1 MDIASLVGMIMVLIG
16 VFFGMV
22 MKGADPV
29 AMFTNVAALL
39 IVIVGALGATIMAFP
54 MPVTTSALKAIMK
67 VFMPGAPPDLG
78 ASIEQITTLAEKA
91 RREGLLA
98 LEEEAKNI
106 EDPFLRK
113 GLQMAVDG
121 TDPAIVKKTLLAEIK
136 AMKDRHKEVANW
148 HQQVGILAPAFG
160 ILGAV
165 IGLIAVMGKMDDPAA
180 MGHGIAAAFVA
191 TFWGVFMANGM
202 FLAWANKLKILS
214 NMEATQKLLV
224 VEGVVSVQQG
234 SSPRSVLD
242 ILNTYVPPSQRA
254 EEAA

>member
-1 MDIASLVGMIMVLIG
+1 MDIASLVGFIMVMVG
-16 VFFGMV
+16 VWFGMI

-29 AMFTNVAALL
+29 AMFTNFAALL
-39 IVIVGALGATIMAFP
+39 IVIVGALGATIMSFP

-67 VFMPGAPPDLG
+67 VFMPGPPPDLA
-78 ASIEQITTLAEKA
+78 ASITLITNLAEKA

-98 LEEEAKNI
+98 LEEEAKSI
-106 EDPFLRK
+106 DDPFLRK

-121 TDPAIVKKTLLAEIK
+121 TDPAIVKKTLIAEIK
-136 AMKDRHKEVANW
+136 AMKDRHKEVQNW

-165 IGLIAVMGKMDDPAA
+165 VGLIAVMGKMDDPAA
-180 MGHGIAAAFVA
+180 MGHGIGAAFVA

-202 FLAWANKLKILS
+202 FLSWAAKLKALTA
-214 NMEATQKLLV
+214 MEATQKMLV

-234 SSPRSVLD
+234 SSPRSVAD

-254 EEAA
+254 EAA

>member
-1 MDIASLVGMIMVLIG
+1 MDIASLIGLVMVLVG

-22 MKGADPV
+22 MKGADPM

-39 IVIVGALGATIMAFP
+39 IVVVGALGSVVMSAP
-54 MPVTTSALKAIMK
+54 MPTTTAALKALMK
-67 VFMPGAPPDLG
+67 IFFPGPPPDLA
-78 ASIEQITTLAEKA
+78 ASIAQITTLAEKA

-98 LEEEAKNI
+98 LEEEAKGI

-136 AMKDRHKEVANW
+136 AMKDRHKEVVDW
-148 HQQVGILAPAFG
+148 HTQVGVLAPAFG

-165 IGLIAVMGKMDDPAA
+165 IGLIAVMAKMEDPAA
-180 MGHGIAAAFVA
+180 MGHGIGAAFVA

-202 FLAWANKLKILS
+202 FLPWGRKLKILS

-234 SSPRSVLD
+234 SSPRTVAD
-242 ILNTYVPPSQRA
+242 ILNTYVPPSQRP
-254 EEAA
+254 EAA